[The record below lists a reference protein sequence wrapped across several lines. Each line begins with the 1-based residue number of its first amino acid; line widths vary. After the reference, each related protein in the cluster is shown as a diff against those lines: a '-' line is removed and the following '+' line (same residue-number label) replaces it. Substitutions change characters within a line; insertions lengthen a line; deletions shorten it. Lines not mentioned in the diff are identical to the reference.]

1 MNLLSKNSVAVH
13 LLTIIFGSYFLVT
26 VIVTCI
32 QLGAEYSRTKS
43 SVDSEL
49 QAMDLTFG
57 TSLASATWRFQGDV
71 QKATLTGISNLPVI
85 TGVKINDPQGQ
96 LVMALG
102 NIIDNNNRQIY
113 VEENGRHRDVQV
125 GFLNSAT
132 SHRFPISYQDEY
144 GVIHDLGS
152 WTVYSSRQVV
162 IDQLIYGFMLILIN
176 SVIKTLV
183 LWFIFL
189 YVFYYWLGQPITRLA
204 DFVRAQDLS
213 QPDQPATP
221 QRITL
226 PGKKRHELHFLADA
240 INAMLFNLR
249 KQAIQN
255 NALYKQLE
263 QEKEALRMLNI
274 SLEQRV
280 AERTQDLAA
289 ANEQLRSLSLTDS
302 LTGIANRRGF
312 NEILDQEW
320 RRSMRQAQ
328 PLMLAI
334 IDIDWFKQ
342 YNDHYGHMAGDE
354 VLQHVAQTLQQGI
367 SRAGDM
373 VARYGGEEFVI
384 IAANTGQQAGMH
396 MLQRLCDAVHALA
409 IPHAGS
415 SLGRVTISAGVAS
428 YVPVYP
434 DEQCDTLLQAA
445 DTALYRAK
453 MQGRNRV
460 LPADLPASIPE

>member
-1 MNLLSKNSVAVH
+1 MKLLSKNSVAVH

-49 QAMDLTFG
+49 QAMNLTFG

-71 QKATLTGISNLPVI
+71 QKATLAGISNLPVI

-102 NIIDNNNRQIY
+102 NIIDNNNQQIY
-113 VEENGRHRDVQV
+113 VEADGRHTDVKV
-125 GFLNSAT
+125 GFLNAAT
-132 SHRFPISYQDEY
+132 SHRFPITYRDEY
-144 GVIHDLGS
+144 GVTHELGS

-213 QPDQPATP
+213 QPHQSVTP

-226 PGKKRHELHFLADA
+226 PGKKRHELHYLADA
-240 INAMLFNLR
+240 INTMLLNLG

-255 NALYKQLE
+255 NTLYKQLE
-263 QEKEALRMLNI
+263 QEKEALRLLNI

-280 AERTQDLAA
+280 AERTQDLAD
-289 ANEQLRSLSLTDS
+289 ANAQLRSLSLTDS
-302 LTGIANRRGF
+302 LTGIANRRSF

-320 RRSMRQAQ
+320 RRSMREAQ

-342 YNDHYGHMAGDE
+342 YNDHYGHIAGDK
-354 VLQHVAQTLQQGI
+354 VLQQVAQTLQQGI
-367 SRAGDM
+367 YRAGDM

-384 IAANTGQQAGMH
+384 IAANTDQQAGMH

-409 IPHAGS
+409 IPHTGS
-415 SLGRVTISAGVAS
+415 VLGRITISAGVAS
-428 YVPVYP
+428 YVPLTP
-434 DEQCDTLLQAA
+434 DEQCDTLLMAA
-445 DTALYRAK
+445 DAALYRAK

-460 LPADLPASIPE
+460 LPADLPASMSE